1 MRVTEGK
8 QVSTATWL
16 ASEREFNTTGHT
28 SYIRPVYSAR
38 GQFLGFAV
46 YVSGEAIGKV
56 HEQYKHAVLL
66 LEQVR
71 AEHALLAEI
80 DREERRVA

>member
-1 MRVTEGK
+1 MHVIDGK

-71 AEHALLAEI
+71 AELAEI
-80 DREERRVA
+80 DREERRAA

>member
-1 MRVTEGK
+1 MYIVDGH
-8 QVSTATWL
+8 QVDEATFL
-16 ASEREFNTTGHT
+16 ADEDAFEQGHM

-56 HEQYKHAVLL
+56 HEKYKHAVLL

-80 DREERRVA
+80 DREERRAA

>member
-1 MRVTEGK
+1 MYIVDGQ
-8 QVSTATWL
+8 QVDEATFL
-16 ASEREFNTTGHT
+16 ADEDAFEQGHT

-56 HEQYKHAVLL
+56 YEQYKHAVLL

-71 AEHALLAEI
+71 AELAEI
-80 DREERRVA
+80 DREERRTA